1 MRDTDTKLGGCE
13 DGAKGVACV
22 VRAAASTEAKRNC
35 AHPEG
40 GGIGGRG
47 GGRAGKRG
55 RGVGVGGGYSER
67 NRSDGL
73 GQPSTP

>member
-1 MRDTDTKLGGCE
+1 MCDTDTKLGGCE
-13 DGAKGVACV
+13 DWVAKGVACV
-22 VRAAASTEAKRNC
+22 VRAAASTEARRNC

-67 NRSDGL
+67 TEATG
-73 GQPSTP
+73 